1 MDYAAAIRQAL
12 DFIECNLREEIKAE
26 DIARAVN
33 FSTSHFH
40 TVFARVTGHT
50 LAEHT
55 RRRRLACA
63 ALDLALSR
71 RRLIDIAMEYRFES
85 QEAFTRAFKRI
96 YGITPGLFRRHRAR
110 VAATPRIGMYA
121 LAAPQQQEAANA
133 APPVGSPHAP
143 GDQATRLVLDGVRRV
158 SFHTVGNDCPEN
170 IPFPSC
176 LASALRYLG
185 EDYPWIP
192 LQAHNMTWRLNYA
205 NVHILGAS
213 GMAFG
218 LLWREGWHPDNV
230 DAMFVADPR
239 EIIDRAFAAVGYRYE
254 VVEKTGAADDEA
266 RYRQRIRESLR
277 AGRPVL
283 AFGVVG
289 PPECCLITG
298 YDEGGDVLI
307 GWNYFQDQ
315 PGFGGGLAFE
325 PTGQFRKRDWFK
337 HTHSILLVGEKA
349 HRPDDASLLRGT
361 LRWALE
367 VARTPQ
373 RFGRHS
379 GFAAF
384 SAWAAQLTDD
394 AAFATDDPDVLRQRH
409 EVHHTQT
416 GTLAE
421 LRAWAAQ
428 FLHHLA
434 DAESAAMA
442 GHLRAAAD
450 CYNAEHDLMW
460 KIWDLAGGHMNP
472 QAHLNFA
479 RPDVRRQ
486 IIPVILNARKLD
498 EEAAAHLERALLMA

>member
-1 MDYAAAIRQAL
+1 MDYATPIRQAL
-12 DFIECNLREEIKAE
+12 DFIECNLREEIRAE

-85 QEAFTRAFKRI
+85 QEAFTRAFKRV
-96 YGITPGLFRRHRAR
+96 YGITPGLFRRHRAL
-110 VAATPRIGMYA
+110 VAAPPRIGMYA
-121 LAAPQQQEAANA
+121 LR
-133 APPVGSPHAP
+133 AP
-143 GDQATRLVLDGVRRV
+143 GQERLHEERGAAHYTTGDEATRFVLEGVRQV
-158 SFHTVGNDCPEN
+158 SFNTTGNDCPEN

-239 EIIDRAFAAVGYRYE
+239 EIIHRAFAAVGYSYE
-254 VVEKTGAADDEA
+254 VVEKTGEVDDEA
-266 RYRQRIRESLR
+266 RYRQRIKESLR
-277 AGRPVL
+277 VGRPVL

-315 PGFGGGLAFE
+315 PGFGSGLTFE
-325 PTGQFRKRDWFK
+325 PGGQFRKRDWFK
-337 HTHSILLVGEKA
+337 QTHSIILIGEKTD
-349 HRPDDASLLRGT
+349 RPDDGAILRDT

-367 VARTPQ
+367 VARTPE

-379 GFAAF
+379 GFAAY

-394 AAFATDDPDVLRQRH
+394 DAFATDDPNVLRQRH
-409 EVHHTQT
+409 EVHHTQA

-434 DAESAAMA
+434 EPEPAAMA
-442 GHLRAAAD
+442 DHLRAAAD

-460 KIWDLAGGHMNP
+460 KMWDLAGGHMNP
-472 QAHLNFA
+472 RAYLNFA
-479 RPDVRRQ
+479 RSDVRRQ
-486 IIPVILNARKLD
+486 MVPIILSARKLD
-498 EEAAAHLERALLMA
+498 EEAAGHLEKALRMA